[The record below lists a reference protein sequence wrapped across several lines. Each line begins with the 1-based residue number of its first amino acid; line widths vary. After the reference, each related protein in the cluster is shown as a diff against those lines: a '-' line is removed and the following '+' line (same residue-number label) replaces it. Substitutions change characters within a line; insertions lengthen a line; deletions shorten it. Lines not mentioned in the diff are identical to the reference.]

1 MITPFVV
8 LILLLKR
15 QYKNVYI
22 FRYTPFLVVLTEDTI
37 LAKQEWNAYFKEV
50 ILQPFF
56 RPFKQ
61 KTASRGHSQTQ
72 ACISLI
78 VGM

>member
-22 FRYTPFLVVLTEDTI
+22 FRYTPFLDVFTKDTI
-37 LAKQEWNAYFKEV
+37 HW
-50 ILQPFF
+50 
-56 RPFKQ
+56 
-61 KTASRGHSQTQ
+61 
-72 ACISLI
+72 
-78 VGM
+78 